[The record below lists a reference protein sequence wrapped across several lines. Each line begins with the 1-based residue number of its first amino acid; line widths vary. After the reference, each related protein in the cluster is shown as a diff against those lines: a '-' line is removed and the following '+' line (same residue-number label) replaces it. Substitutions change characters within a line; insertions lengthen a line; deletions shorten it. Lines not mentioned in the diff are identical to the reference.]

1 MGSKKIQF
9 KNKKKCFLKCLLY
22 REPIPFRTST
32 PSLFCPVTVEVKK
45 DIISAALVPWGSEGF
60 PPGSAECSA
69 SPLSQ
74 VLWFVE
80 LTSTL
85 LPWEAPS
92 LNWLD

>member
-1 MGSKKIQF
+1 MKRTHSIQNHYPF
-9 KNKKKCFLKCLLY
+9 PTLSYDCGGKKKK
-22 REPIPFRTST
+22 
-32 PSLFCPVTVEVKK
+32 V
-45 DIISAALVPWGSEGF
+45 ISVALMPLGSGVF

-74 VLWFVE
+74 ALWFVE

>member
-1 MGSKKIQF
+1 MKRTHSIQ
-9 KNKKKCFLKCLLY
+9 NHY
-22 REPIPFRTST
+22 PFPTLSW
-32 PSLFCPVTVEVKK
+32 TVEVKK
-45 DIISAALVPWGSEGF
+45 KSHPCGSQALGKRGLPRD
-60 PPGSAECSA
+60 SAECSA

-74 VLWFVE
+74 ALPFVE